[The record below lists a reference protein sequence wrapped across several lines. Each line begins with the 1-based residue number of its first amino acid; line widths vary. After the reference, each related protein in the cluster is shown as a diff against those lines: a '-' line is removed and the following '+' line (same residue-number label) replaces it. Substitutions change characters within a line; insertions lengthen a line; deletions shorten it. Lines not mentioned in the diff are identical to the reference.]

1 MEELVNQIREM
12 LSPLDNA
19 LNLVAFSPT
28 GSRFM
33 CDPPVMDTDIDF
45 VVLVVDHDAASELLM
60 ADGWVKCEGDS
71 SDDEESSSYDELCE
85 FSAYRKD
92 NFNLIVCDD
101 RAYYV
106 KYCAATLLCAKLNLL
121 NKAERCALF
130 HTIIKGESYVGRVA

>member
-1 MEELVNQIREM
+1 MEELINQMREM

-19 LNLVAFSPT
+19 MNLVAFSPT

-45 VVLVVDHDAASELLM
+45 VALVVDHDAASEVLL
-60 ADGWVKCEGDS
+60 ANGWTKCVGES
-71 SDDEESSSYDELCE
+71 SDEEDSSYDELGE

-92 NFNLIVCDD
+92 NFNVIICDD
-101 RAYYV
+101 RAYYIM
-106 KYCAATLLCAKLNLL
+106 YCAATLLSTRLNLL
-121 NKAERCALF
+121 DKAERCSLF

>member
-19 LNLVAFSPT
+19 MNLVAFSPT

-45 VVLVVDHDAASELLM
+45 VALVVDHDAASEVLT
-60 ADGWVKCEGDS
+60 ANGWTKCVGENS
-71 SDDEESSSYDELCE
+71 DEEDSSYDELGE

-92 NFNLIVCDD
+92 NFNLIICDD

-106 KYCAATLLCAKLNLL
+106 KYCAATLLCTKLNLL
-121 NKAERCALF
+121 DKAERCDLF
-130 HTIIKGESYVGRVA
+130 QTIVKGESYVGRVA

>member
-1 MEELVNQIREM
+1 MEELVNQMREM

-19 LNLVAFSPT
+19 MNLVAFSPT

-45 VVLVVDHDAASELLM
+45 VVLVVDHDAASEVLT
-60 ADGWVKCEGDS
+60 ANGWAKCVGENS
-71 SDDEESSSYDELCE
+71 DEEDSYDELGE

-101 RAYYV
+101 RAYYI
-106 KYCAATLLCAKLNLL
+106 KYCAATLLSTKLNLL
-121 NKAERCALF
+121 DKAERCALF
-130 HTIIKGESYVGRVA
+130 QTIIKGDSYVGRVA